1 VNIPSELPDNPLFAG
16 CLPAQGVLTWSI
28 PVTSPS
34 AEILLPVPDV
44 ARSAELVMSID
55 DLSEKVG
62 ASSVLSPG
70 GLRIYNLPCSTS
82 DPACDPDR
90 ALDQF
95 FGNEVR
101 HLPEFGQSVLAMP
114 SNPGKP
120 LSAGMYRVEVSS
132 FQPSNAPGDAVPHVT
147 AAVQLGARG
156 VLDLHFF
163 FLALDDHPCAA
174 MTAGAT
180 LSASTAQSGAF
191 FQTDYL
197 GELRR
202 VSSTAGLSLGQPT
215 YDTIMNHPEL
225 DGLDLA
231 DAGSLFVLGTFPTGI
246 NVFFVRSL
254 SPAGV
259 QAFGPNPGPA
269 GLGGTRQSGIVI
281 SLDTLCYRDWRAV
294 ARLTAHEL
302 ARYMGLY
309 HNVELETAQHPTW
322 RDPIDDSDDSSNN
335 LLYFSERADP
345 DIGAGIGT
353 IGLSADFQLS
363 PGQRQILTRS
373 AVLR

>member
-120 LSAGMYRVEVSS
+120 LSAGMYRVQVSS
-132 FQPSNAPGDAVPHVT
+132 FRSNNAPGDAIPHVT
-147 AAVQLGARG
+147 ASVQLGSRG
-156 VLDLHFF
+156 ILDLHFY

-174 MTAGAT
+174 MTGGAT
-180 LSASTAQSGAF
+180 LSASTAQIATF

-197 GELRR
+197 GELHR
-202 VSSTAGLSLGQPT
+202 VIGRAGLSLGQPT
-215 YDTIMNHPEL
+215 YDTLLDHPEF
-225 DGLDLA
+225 DGLDIA
-231 DAGSLFVLGTFPTGI
+231 DAGSLFVLGKFSTGI

-281 SLDTLCYRDWRAV
+281 GLDTLCYRDWPAV

-302 ARYMGLY
+302 GRYMGLY

-322 RDPIDDSDDSSNN
+322 RDPIDDSDDSSTN
-335 LLYFSERADP
+335 LMYVSEHLDLST
-345 DIGAGIGT
+345 GTGIGLGT
-353 IGLSADFQLS
+353 ELSA
-363 PGQRQILTRS
+363 GQRQILTRS